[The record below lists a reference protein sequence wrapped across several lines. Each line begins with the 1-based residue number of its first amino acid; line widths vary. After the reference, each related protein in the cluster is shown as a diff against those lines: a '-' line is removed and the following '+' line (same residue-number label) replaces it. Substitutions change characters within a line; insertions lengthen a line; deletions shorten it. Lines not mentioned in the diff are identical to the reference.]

1 MSSGGATAIPIAPL
15 PVPIR
20 PKDRLLNFLSG
31 KAQYAIYE
39 LIQAIPLDDDAD
51 IRTRLMYDDIRSRLI
66 QGLRASQDLY
76 AMTAPP
82 PKPPSPCPCGCGEA

>member
-1 MSSGGATAIPIAPL
+1 MSIGGATAISVAPL
-15 PVPIR
+15 QVPIR